1 MPIPTSVCCVLKAF
15 PISLPRANFEQK
27 KPGEGFGFGP
37 VNTLSDNSRS
47 ARTPPS
53 RVSRALLDGP
63 PAKRQRISAETSTVH
78 TTATFET
85 IDSTSDGLSD
95 RRSVTETTRSQSG
108 SHLHSHGISEFQVVH
123 DERKRTRRRKAGPA
137 LQSPSINTNKSA
149 TKSSDDEMGTE
160 SALIRPNQNLLFG
173 QATPEAQ
180 KYLMSSHIR
189 DAADLRFDPK
199 TKNLKSKQKQERR
212 RIHQL
217 RLSGSDDETDPL
229 HSDPPHRDP
238 FHKDDKMG
246 KKDISASPISQSL
259 SSRGDLQPTWPKPRA
274 KALAKTSISFP
285 IKSALCEPS
294 YILQPKEGEEH
305 EGHCVLVPCSDG
317 DVAGFTPQFL
327 DETEGG
333 AFGWL
338 KIDAS
343 KISQV
348 YSHPESRFIK
358 ITRSQDLARHLGKT
372 LMLEC
377 FDKEA
382 ASRLVSCLPRHQLDK
397 VESRYAIL
405 NGPSQGPPLTDPC
418 SPGRMQQVWERLLQE
433 ISKQIKNA
441 PVAPASDEKKEQPA
455 ATVTTAPK
463 ETPPERDELSWSK
476 NLRSGPREGRTYA
489 TRQASSNRRERSPS
503 FGKMASEM
511 ALPLPRWTEQN
522 PGWEEKWKMPL
533 MFLRTTVEKDD
544 IPKLDEGECLND
556 NIITFGLRYLSDKFE
571 SRHKDLKS
579 RVFFHNSFFYEKLK
593 MPGKGMNYDGVKN
606 WTSKVD
612 ILACD
617 YIVVPVNEH
626 HHWWVAIICN
636 PGNLDPDAATR
647 IASAGS
653 LDTNRDSVQ
662 ADGATKRDQ
671 DHLEVDGQGEDVEMT
686 DAPSDSPRGAPA
698 AGIGSLSIGSPG
710 ETTGHMVNPYP
721 TDHQGQVIDLVGDE
735 TAGHERTPSADKET
749 KQRPGGR
756 KLDPRAP
763 RAITLDSLGQSH
775 YSSSTLLKRYLV
787 KEFEDKRGIHIKEVS
802 GPFGMTATNIPQQD
816 NFCDCG
822 VYLLGYMQ
830 EFVKDPDL
838 FVNSLLLKEER
849 TWDWTAP
856 ELRDRWRDIIQ
867 DHQEAYQ
874 AQQIKDKKARAAA
887 KRLRH
892 TSEVPTPSKPA
903 PLPKSVLESHSLP
916 PGDQASLTPG
926 VDQSAPASAEA
937 SRASSPTAQS
947 VPSLEQRRPAA
958 YVPSLN
964 IAADHEES
972 RFMVMESIESPTLD
986 SALSPPQISSDLV
999 RPRRGDIRQ
1008 PDPISTSP
1016 EPSWR
1021 PRSGGAEHPRPPSDA
1036 RLAPRSSQTND
1047 YRSGRLSHYFSSLPR
1062 KQGRQEA
1069 KDPKPLEDSL
1079 NLPKREVPSGR
1090 HSRSPNDR
1098 IFESPT
1104 FLSKLSSSPTN
1115 RDSPNRRSTLVV
1127 ELQQRSVLN
1136 GIAHGLPAISDDD
1149 VEMSVE
1155 PEASHNHGLRSAGAS
1170 RDSAYEIQETPE
1182 REPLPKPRSS
1192 ARVGDISP
1200 HSFGSTRVPTVSR
1213 AKLIPNATQT
1223 KPREHIDLTVEDD
1236 L

>member
-1 MPIPTSVCCVLKAF
+1 M
-15 PISLPRANFEQK
+15 
-27 KPGEGFGFGP
+27 
-37 VNTLSDNSRS
+37 
-47 ARTPPS
+47 
-53 RVSRALLDGP
+53 
-63 PAKRQRISAETSTVH
+63 
-78 TTATFET
+78 
-85 IDSTSDGLSD
+85 
-95 RRSVTETTRSQSG
+95 TETTRSQSG
-108 SHLHSHGISEFQVVH
+108 SHLHSTCISEYQVAH

-137 LQSPSINTNKSA
+137 LQSTSINTNKSA

-160 SALIRPNQNLLFG
+160 PALIRPNQNPLFG
-173 QATPEAQ
+173 RATPEAQ
-180 KYLMSSHIR
+180 KYWKPSHAK
-189 DAADLRFDPK
+189 DAADVQFFPK
-199 TKNLKSKQKQERR
+199 QKTLKSIQKQERKR
-212 RIHQL
+212 AHQL

-229 HSDPPHRDP
+229 HSDPPHRGP
-238 FHKDDKMG
+238 FHKDDQKG
-246 KKDISASPISQSL
+246 KKDVSDSSISQSL
-259 SSRGDLQPTWPKPRA
+259 SSRGDMQPTWSKSGA
-274 KALAKTSISFP
+274 KALAKTSIRLA
-285 IKSALCEPS
+285 IKSALCEPNHM
-294 YILQPKEGEEH
+294 LQSKEGDEH
-305 EGHCVLVPCSDG
+305 GDHCVLVACSDG
-317 DVAGFTPQFL
+317 GVAGFIPQFSN
-327 DETEGG
+327 ETDAGT
-333 AFGWL
+333 FGWL
-338 KIDAS
+338 EIDAS

-348 YSHPESRFIK
+348 YSHPESPFIK
-358 ITRSQDLARHLGKT
+358 ITRSLDLARHAGKT
-372 LMLEC
+372 LMLEL

-382 ASRLVSCLPRHQLDK
+382 ASRLVSCLPRHQVDK
-397 VESRYAIL
+397 VESRYAIS
-405 NGPSQGPPLTDPC
+405 NGPFQGHPLTATY
-418 SPGRMQQVWERLLQE
+418 SAGRMQQIWERLHQE

-441 PVAPASDEKKEQPA
+441 PVVPASDEKREQPA
-455 ATVTTAPK
+455 TPTTTAPK
-463 ETPPERDELSWSK
+463 ETPTERDELSWSK
-476 NLRSGPREGRTYA
+476 NLRSGPREGRTYT

-503 FGKMASEM
+503 FGKMPSEM

-556 NIITFGLRYLSDKFE
+556 NIITFGLRYLSDKYE
-571 SRHKDLKS
+571 LRQKDLKS

-653 LDTNRDSVQ
+653 LDTNQDSVQ
-662 ADGATKRDQ
+662 ADGASNRDR
-671 DHLEVDGQGEDVEMT
+671 DHLEAGGQGEDVEMT
-686 DAPSDSPRGAPA
+686 DAPSDSSRGVPA
-698 AGIGSLSIGSPG
+698 AGISSLSIDSPA
-710 ETTGHMVNPYP
+710 ETIGHMVNPYP
-721 TDHQGQVIDLVGDE
+721 IDALGQVIDLVGDE
-735 TAGHERTPSADKET
+735 SAGRERTPSADKEI

-787 KEFEDKRGIHIKEVS
+787 KEFEDKRDIHIKEVS

-830 EFVKDPDL
+830 EFVKDPDV

-856 ELRDRWRDIIQ
+856 ELRDRWRNIIQ
-867 DHQEAYQ
+867 EHQEDYQ

-916 PGDQASLTPG
+916 PGDQAPLTPG
-926 VDQSAPASAEA
+926 VGQSAPVSAEV
-937 SRASSPTAQS
+937 SRATSPTAQS
-947 VPSLEQRRPAA
+947 VPPLEQRRPAA
-958 YVPSLN
+958 CVSSLN
-964 IAADHEES
+964 IASDHEEGRS
-972 RFMVMESIESPTLD
+972 MVIESIESPTFD
-986 SALSPPQISSDLV
+986 SPQSPSKISSDLV
-999 RPRRGDIRQ
+999 RPRRGDARQ
-1008 PDPISTSP
+1008 PDPIDTSP
-1016 EPSWR
+1016 EPSLP
-1021 PRSGGAEHPRPPSDA
+1021 PRSDGAEDPRRRNDEG
-1036 RLAPRSSQTND
+1036 LAPRSSQKND

-1062 KQGRQEA
+1062 TQGREEA
-1069 KDPKPLEDSL
+1069 KHPKPLEDSL
-1079 NLPKREVPSGR
+1079 SLPKREVLSGR
-1090 HSRSPNDR
+1090 YSRSPNDR
-1098 IFESPT
+1098 ISESPA

-1115 RDSPNRRSTLVV
+1115 RDSPKRRSRLVV
-1127 ELQQRSVLN
+1127 ELPQRSGLN

-1155 PEASHNHGLRSAGAS
+1155 PEASHQHGLRSAGAS
-1170 RDSAYEIQETPE
+1170 RESAYEIQETPE
-1182 REPLPKPRSS
+1182 RELLPKPRSS
-1192 ARVGDISP
+1192 ARGGDITP

-1213 AKLIPNATQT
+1213 AKLIPSASQT
-1223 KPREHIDLTVEDD
+1223 KPREHIDLTAEDD